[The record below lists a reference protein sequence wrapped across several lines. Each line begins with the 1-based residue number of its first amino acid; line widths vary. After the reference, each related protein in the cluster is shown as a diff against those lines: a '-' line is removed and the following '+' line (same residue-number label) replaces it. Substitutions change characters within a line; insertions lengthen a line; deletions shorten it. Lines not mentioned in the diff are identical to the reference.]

1 MLAYTSF
8 ENANLGQFKRK
19 DNACI
24 QNVVATPV
32 IQTYEEELFG
42 GADLN
47 LNQLIRQSQLV
58 LQPMV
63 PRRVLGEV
71 EQNLRMLN
79 TIMNDPPDAY
89 WCQNE
94 QPAGDAAVTL
104 TRVDPESQQA
114 QAKTLIP
121 AEPVQPG
128 TINIADGVVLR
139 LPTGRRPER
148 VWPVD
153 FTFPINSLTPHLRGI
168 LSDPLLTL
176 RKSELKDLVDALFH
190 QMLPITTL

>member
-1 MLAYTSF
+1 MHIQSNELVY
-8 ENANLGQFKRK
+8 NQWFKTEELRSQM
-19 DNACI
+19 DRFI

-47 LNQLIRQSQLV
+47 LDQLIRQSQLV

-71 EQNLRMLN
+71 DQNLRMLN

-104 TRVDPESQQA
+104 TRVDPESKQA

-128 TINIADGVVLR
+128 TINIAD
-139 LPTGRRPER
+139 
-148 VWPVD
+148 
-153 FTFPINSLTPHLRGI
+153 
-168 LSDPLLTL
+168 
-176 RKSELKDLVDALFH
+176 LKRESYSSY
-190 QMLPITTL
+190 QS